1 MRAIFY
7 LFATLI
13 IAFIFTDTISAST
26 HPAKGN
32 RTLGLSI
39 AEIINLDKVVAVKF
53 TSPYNGSQLYV
64 YAGTFDGTKDGN
76 DAKFYCVDISHEL
89 YFWSSDPTTYTDSGY
104 TSSKITYILNNY
116 YPYNNF
122 PYTGS
127 LTAVEREAAA
137 VQFAL
142 WHFSDSV
149 DVTTLLDN
157 PDILARAQQIIADAN
172 SNARNLLASA
182 SLTITPTGIP
192 SEFYVTALDQNDNP
206 IAGVTVTLTSPTG
219 KLSRSS
225 AITGSNGNT
234 PVMTVTVGADY
245 QAVITVS
252 ANVTVRLGT
261 TYVRSIQPANYQKL
275 VLATPTT
282 LFEQASYTFQGLLPV
297 ELFTFT
303 SNIDGRNIQL
313 NWETKTEKNS
323 YRFDI
328 ERGTSSLNWES
339 IGSVKAAVLSNSPR
353 DYSFTDKN
361 LQAGKYLYRLKM
373 IDNDGTFKYSN
384 LVETEVTTPKNFE
397 LSQNY
402 PNPFN
407 PTTKI
412 DYLLPV
418 DAKVILEVY
427 NIAGQKVSE
436 LVNQEQSAGYYSVD
450 FGGSNLSS
458 GVYIYRIAAS
468 DKATGNN
475 FSSTKKMMLLK

>member
-53 TSPYNGSQLYV
+53 TSPYNGSKLYV

-245 QAVITVS
+245 QAVITAS